1 MKRVYQ
7 NIFEKHK
14 IKYERNDT
22 VMDIMFKLLGSLFI
36 ALIFNFLVLWLFDR
50 SVSMRKYRL
59 DGAKLS
65 IELTADT
72 KNVENVIR
80 ELSYVM
86 QKYKN
91 GENTVEIEIIDKG
104 MKNEER
110 EVCEIFAKDY
120 EYIKLKSL

>member
-1 MKRVYQ
+1 
-7 NIFEKHK
+7 
-14 IKYERNDT
+14 
-22 VMDIMFKLLGSLFI
+22 MDIMFKLLGSLFI

-91 GENTVEIEIIDKG
+91 GENSVEIEIIDKG